1 MADTPTPTPAQ
12 PAQPGTDFSK
22 DLAKALIALAAGLGG
37 RALSN
42 ASGNPLTRDVPPQ
55 LSQLLDLSVG
65 RTAYQNPL
73 FQATTQGAYAMLPT
87 FARQGTALTGNLS
100 NAIPAAPANT
110 SGGPGLGAIAGPAGL
125 AALAALLGS
134 GSGASGNLSSI
145 ANALKKLFGSKPT
158 MPSPTVQGNKPFPG
172 GALTGPSAYDP
183 NAFMGWATPP
193 EPTPNVTTTTD
204 FSYPFD
210 VLNDP
215 YFLNSQWN
223 GLPNDPSG
231 RTGIGPGMGAYYGGG
246 SAEDNP
252 GWPRP

>member
-158 MPSPTVQGNKPFPG
+158 TPPPTFPPSKPVSPDQFPG
-172 GALTGPSAYDP
+172 
-183 NAFMGWATPP
+183 
-193 EPTPNVTTTTD
+193 
-204 FSYPFD
+204 FSYPGLGDLPPGPVDPHDFPGYTPYPDPFGNVDTSEIFGPWPETTDPFAPFD
-210 VLNDP
+210 P
-215 YFLNSQWN
+215 
-223 GLPNDPSG
+223 GLLG
-231 RTGIGPGMGAYYGGG
+231 GAGG
-246 SAEDNP
+246 SAEDNF